1 MLGEF
6 FGFLWALVGLLVVV
20 VVVSGL
26 RVIST
31 GLVVTMLE
39 LFSLNNHQLELTL
52 INTGHH
58 SLFR

>member
-6 FGFLWALVGLLVVV
+6 FGFLWALVGLLV